1 MIRRQE
7 VDSAA
12 TWRAILHQLPCP
24 HPLQSWAWGEFKSR
38 WGWRMQPTAWF
49 EEGRPVAAALLL
61 QRQLA
66 GRLPMTMLYA
76 PKGPLLNYDQ
86 PDLAHLVLH
95 DLADIARRQR
105 ATVLKI
111 DPDVAWAVGIEAQPE
126 PIGAAWR
133 ALLAAQGWRYSAE
146 QVQFPNTV
154 TLDLTQPETEL
165 LAAMKQKTR
174 YNIRL
179 AAKKGVEVR
188 PGNAADFPLI
198 ADMYRDTA
206 ARNQFAIRPSAYY
219 LDAWRTLHAAGQAQP
234 FLAEYDGVPIAAL
247 ILVYDG
253 PLALYMYG
261 ASREQ
266 ERDRMPTYLLQW
278 EAIRWAKAQ
287 GCASYDFWGA
297 PDDFNESDRLWGVWR
312 FKAGFNGQVRRHIG
326 AWDYPPFPQLYW
338 LYSTL
343 LPRYTAWQHRRYQAT
358 HQFSSTPNMPQ
369 EATWPGPS

>member
-1 MIRRQE
+1 MITRQV
-7 VDSAA
+7 VDSAE

-38 WGWRMQPTAWF
+38 WGWQMHPTAWL
-49 EEGRPVAAALLL
+49 EDGRPVAAALLL
-61 QRQLA
+61 QRQLV
-66 GRLPMTMLYA
+66 GRLPLSMLYA
-76 PKGPLLNYDQ
+76 PKGPLLDYNRLDLARHVLL
-86 PDLAHLVLH
+86 DLAHM
-95 DLADIARRQR
+95 ARQRR

-111 DPDVAWAVGIEAQPE
+111 DPDVIGGVGIEAQAQPA
-126 PIGAAWR
+126 GVAWR
-133 ALLAAQGWRYSAE
+133 QMLQAQGWRYSAE

-154 TLDLTQPETEL
+154 ALDLTQPEAEL

-179 AAKKGVEVR
+179 ATKKGITVR
-188 PGNAADFPLI
+188 RGDSADFPLI

-206 ARNQFAIRPSAYY
+206 GRNQFAIRPSAYY
-219 LDAWRTLHAAGQAQP
+219 LDAWRTLHTAGQAQP
-234 FLAEYDGVPIAAL
+234 FLAEYDGVPVAAL
-247 ILVYDG
+247 VLVYAG

-278 EAIRWAKAQ
+278 EAIRWAKDQ
-287 GCASYDFWGA
+287 GCTLYDFWGA
-297 PDDFNESDRLWGVWR
+297 PDDFTEADRLWGVWR

-326 AWDYPPFPQLYW
+326 AWDYPPFAPLYW

-343 LPRYTAWQHRRYQAT
+343 LPRYTAWQHRRYQAP
-358 HQFSSTPNMPQ
+358 TPTQGLTQ
-369 EATWPGPS
+369 EAT